1 MATSF
6 RRRTSRNFQGAGPR
20 RPRQWSIINLN
31 GSVINAA
38 NPIVFNLVAD
48 LEAALSDIANNWTAS
63 ALRLQMTVE
72 RVAGGSASDFAQLM
86 WGVGWFNNQALAA
99 GVTSLPDPRAD
110 NADWYAHGVY
120 HWHASGTGARNADDA
135 NSQVLVR
142 TDSMR
147 KQRENNSS
155 LVMVV
160 AAVASDVAVQVI
172 VQGRVLFILP

>member
-1 MATSF
+1 M
-6 RRRTSRNFQGAGPR
+6 
-20 RPRQWSIINLN
+20 INLN
-31 GSVINAA
+31 GSVLNPAS
-38 NPIVFNLVAD
+38 PIVFNLTAD
-48 LEAALSDIANNWTAS
+48 LEAALSDNANNWTAS

-72 RVAGGSASDFAQLM
+72 RVATGNAADFAQLM
-86 WGVGWFNNQALAA
+86 WGVGWFNNQAISA
-99 GVTSLPDPRAD
+99 GFASLPDPRAD

-135 NSQVLVR
+135 NSQVPVR

-155 LVMVV
+155 LVLVM

-172 VQGRVLFILP
+172 LQGRVLFILP